1 MVENFNDFTYQITM
15 PLVTLFSAATV
26 LIPVIFAVVLLLL
39 TFLIFHIAEAIP
51 LYKLA
56 KKMDR
61 KNAWLVWIPVFG
73 SYFRLYTLMDIA
85 GDKEVVIFSEK
96 FRIQNRRMSYLIFV
110 MGSLALNI
118 ILSAMIFVAIL
129 SAYIPLIGIL
139 ICMIVCLIVSVLYYI
154 PGIALT
160 VIRYIY
166 FKDVLD
172 IFREDKSENNLIAIL
187 VVLIDL
193 FVTGGLARII
203 FLYTLINRD
212 PIPEETMEIPTEA
225 FAETVSE

>member
-1 MVENFNDFTYQITM
+1 MEIAFLITYFIVLIIVLVIT
-15 PLVTLFSAATV
+15 LILSAAIYV
-26 LIPVIFAVVLLLL
+26 
-39 TFLIFHIAEAIP
+39 AEAFP

-56 KKMDR
+56 KKTDR
-61 KNAWLVWIPVFG
+61 KNAWFAWMPIFG
-73 SYFRLYTLMDIA
+73 AYFRLYTLMDIA
-85 GDKEVVIFSEK
+85 GDKEVVLFSEK
-96 FRIQNRRMSYLIFV
+96 YTIKNRPKSYLIFV
-110 MGSLALNI
+110 GGSLALN
-118 ILSAMIFVAIL
+118 LV
-129 SAYIPLIGIL
+129 
-139 ICMIVCLIVSVLYYI
+139 IVSVILLSMLLLLI
-154 PGIALT
+154 PIVGIIIFVIVVTIASLLSYVSTIALA